1 MNDSVVEIG
10 SRAGALPPATAR
22 LSDVA
27 AHAGV
32 STKTVSRVVNNEPNV
47 RPQVRE
53 RVMLS
58 VVTLGYRP
66 NAAARALVTQRT
78 HQIGLITTASSL
90 YGPTA
95 GLFSLEQAAWK
106 AGYALTLT
114 TVREPSEG
122 ELAEAIRYLLAR
134 GVEGVIISGATG
146 VLHLAP
152 SALAGMPVVSTSP
165 VSDAAPNHVV
175 VDTDQSMGARAA
187 VRHLYDLGHRRIAH
201 IAGPLS
207 WHAAVQRR
215 DGWLRGMKDAG
226 LEPGP
231 VVEGDWSAK
240 SGHEAAFSLDRAEM
254 TAVFVAND
262 HMAMGAI
269 RAFTE
274 KGIQVPGDMSVVG
287 FDDVPEA
294 AYQMV
299 PLTTV
304 RQDFVAGAERSVREL
319 VQLIENQPIETTS
332 IYLPTELI
340 VRDSTASVIA
350 LDTA

>member
-1 MNDSVVEIG
+1 VNDSAVEDG
-10 SRAGALPPATAR
+10 TQEDTPPPAAAR

-32 STKTVSRVVNNEPNV
+32 SAKTVSRVVNNEPNV

-58 VVTLGYRP
+58 VAALGYRP

-78 HQIGLITTASSL
+78 HEIGLIATASSL

-106 AGYALTLT
+106 AGYTLTLST
-114 TVREPSEG
+114 LREPSES

-134 GVEGVIISGATG
+134 GVEGVIVSGATG
-146 VLHLAP
+146 ILHLTP
-152 SALAGMPVVSTSP
+152 SALAGMPIVSTTP
-165 VSDAAPNHVV
+165 IPYAASHVV
-175 VDTDQSMGARAA
+175 VDADQGMGARAA
-187 VRHLYDLGHRRIAH
+187 VHHLHALGHRRIAH

-207 WHAAVQRR
+207 WHASVQRR
-215 DGWLRGMKDAG
+215 DGWLQG
-226 LEPGP
+226 LRDVGLQPGP
-231 VVEGDWSAK
+231 VLEGDWSAK
-240 SGHEAAFSLDRAEM
+240 SGYQAALALDRADA

-274 KGIQVPGDMSVVG
+274 KGIHVPADMSLVG

-294 AYQMV
+294 AYQMI

-304 RQDFVAGAERSVREL
+304 RQDFAAAAERSVREL
-319 VQLIENQPIETTS
+319 VRLIEGRAVENTS

-340 VRDSTASVIA
+340 VRESTAPVPVT
-350 LDTA
+350 DTA